1 MNELITPK
9 LILLDA
15 EADSKE
21 EIIRK
26 LAKLIE
32 NEDRLIDYD
41 GYVAQVFK
49 REEEFATSFGFEVA
63 IPHGKS
69 DAVKSAAL
77 AFARLK
83 NDIQWSEEEKVKYV
97 FLIAVP
103 ESEAGDRHLRILA
116 QISRGLMREEFR
128 NKLKNA
134 ENEEELLQA
143 LTF

>member
-1 MNELITPK
+1 MNDLITSQ
-9 LILLDA
+9 LILLDT
-15 EADSKE
+15 EAKSKE
-21 EIIRK
+21 DIIKK

-32 NEDRLIDYD
+32 SEDRLNDCD
-41 GYVAQVFK
+41 SYVEQVFK

-83 NDIQWSEEEKVKYV
+83 NEVQWSDEEKVKYV

-103 ESEAGDRHLRILA
+103 ESEAGNRHLRILA
-116 QISRGLMREEFR
+116 QISRGLMKEEFR
-128 NKLKNA
+128 NKLKSA
-134 ENEEELLQA
+134 ENKEELLQA